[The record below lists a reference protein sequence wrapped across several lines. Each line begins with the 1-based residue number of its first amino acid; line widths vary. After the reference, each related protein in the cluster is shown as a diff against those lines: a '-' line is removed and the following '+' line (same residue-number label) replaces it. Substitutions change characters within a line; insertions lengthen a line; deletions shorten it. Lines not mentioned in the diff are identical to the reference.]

1 MNFKSSNLYYE
12 LTLADLRKLAYQYAV
27 KLTANYPKSWDKD
40 KITGKEW
47 SLAFRKRNPRATG
60 HALPPVYV
68 FPRVKF
74 KAAFLNGAP
83 LGSVGL
89 AHKSGYMVVEIFT
102 EALKH
107 IQRQTNCSKDNK
119 VLLLLD
125 NHESHCSIQAIECAR
140 ELGIV
145 LLTFPPHTSHKIQPL
160 DVSVY
165 GPFKT
170 KFKIAFKDW
179 LSTNVGKVITIYQIA
194 ALSKNAFLESFTER
208 NIMSGFVKPGIYPLN
223 RFAFQDSDF
232 APTYPEQRKHGN
244 TRINCS
250 IGAEITVSDP
260 GTSTDKTESTVSV
273 PETLTNIVLSPLI
286 QQNKSSSHTADN
298 ISPESVRPLPK
309 ILNKRSLAMHRKIS
323 K

>member
-47 SLAFRKRNPRATG
+47 SLAFRKRNPRLSLRIPENTSAARSFGFTKPIFDSYYRETVTFCAIVSATG

-232 APTYPEQRKHGN
+232 APSHIIQHTPNNEN
-244 TRINCS
+244 M
-250 IGAEITVSDP
+250 EIQELTVP
-260 GTSTDKTESTVSV
+260 SV
-273 PETLTNIVLSPLI
+273 L
-286 QQNKSSSHTADN
+286 K
-298 ISPESVRPLPK
+298 
-309 ILNKRSLAMHRKIS
+309 
-323 K
+323 